1 MPTVIAPTDKRVAEE
16 KFFTAGDG
24 AQLFYRD
31 WPATAKAAGQT
42 DRAIIL
48 LHRGHEHSGRIGHL
62 ADELNLPDYAM
73 FGWDARGHGRSRE
86 AEACNPTLG
95 TFVNDL
101 DYFVR
106 HIGATYGIGVD
117 NVAVIAQ
124 SVASVLAA
132 TWVHDYAPRI
142 RCLVLASPAFKVK
155 LYIPLARTGLKLASR
170 FNDKMHVNSYVKP
183 SALTHDPERIA
194 SYQTDPLIRRPISVK
209 VLLGL
214 YSTADRVIDDAGAI
228 QTPTQLLISGSDY
241 VVHQG
246 PQHAFFDHLGSTFKE
261 RHVFDGFFHDTLGEK
276 DRHLPIAKA
285 RDFVLR
291 MFDQPPAYPP
301 LLNAHKAGYTKDEF
315 DRLSQPLHPLSPK
328 AISFS
333 VSRLSM
339 GTVGRLSNGVS
350 LGFET
355 GFDSGST
362 LDYVYR
368 NRPAG
373 ITPLGRL
380 IDWSYVNSIGWR
392 GIRVR
397 KQNIERMLGEA
408 MDRLRGKGRP
418 VRLMDIAAGH
428 GRYVLEGIEQQK
440 LRPDSVLLRDYSQI
454 NVESGQR
461 MIREKKMDGFAQF
474 VNGNAFDRTSLASVT
489 PRPTL
494 GVVSGLYELF
504 PDNAMIRDS
513 LAGMADAIDAG
524 GYLVY
529 TGQPWHPQLE
539 MIARVLPSHR
549 DHKPWVMR
557 RRTQGEMDQLV
568 ETAGFRKI
576 GQLIDEWGIFTVS
589 LAERVGVGNS
599 NRG

>member
-1 MPTVIAPTDKRVAEE
+1 MPTVTAPVEKRVAEE
-16 KFFTAGDG
+16 KYFNAGDG
-24 AQLFYRD
+24 AQLFYRY
-31 WPATAKAAGQT
+31 WKPVSKSPGTSS
-42 DRAIIL
+42 RAVVL
-48 LHRGHEHSGRIGHL
+48 LHRGHEHSGRIMHL
-62 ADELNLPDYAM
+62 VDELNLPEYAM
-73 FGWDARGHGRSRE
+73 FAWDARGHGHSRE
-86 AEACNPTLG
+86 AEACNPTLA

-106 HIGATYGIGVD
+106 HISDVHGIPVE
-117 NVAVIAQ
+117 NIAVIAQ
-124 SVASVLAA
+124 SVGAVLAA

-155 LYIPLARTGLKLASR
+155 LYVPFARPSLKMASR
-170 FNDKMHVNSYVKP
+170 FNDKLHVNSYVKP
-183 SALTHDPERIA
+183 GALTHDAERIA
-194 SYQTDPLIRRPISVK
+194 SYKADPMIQRPISVK

-228 QTPTQLLISGSDY
+228 QTPTQMLISGKDF
-241 VVHQG
+241 VVHSSAQDR
-246 PQHAFFDHLGSTFKE
+246 FYERLGSTFKE
-261 RHVFDGFFHDTLGEK
+261 RHVFEGFYHDTLGEK
-276 DRHLPIAKA
+276 DRHLPIGKA

-291 MFDQPPAYPP
+291 MFDQPPAYPS
-301 LLNAHKAGYTKDEF
+301 LLNAHNAGYTRDEF
-315 DRLSQPLHPLSPK
+315 DRLSQPLPALSPK
-328 AISFS
+328 AISFA

-362 LDYVYR
+362 LDYEYR

-373 ITPLGRL
+373 ITPIGKL
-380 IDWSYVNSIGWR
+380 IDYSYVNSIGWR

-397 KQNIERMLGEA
+397 KQHIERMLGEA
-408 MDRLRGKGRP
+408 MELLRAKGSA

-428 GRYVLEGIEQQK
+428 GRYVLEAIEQQK

-461 MIREKKMDGFAQF
+461 MIREKKMEGFAQF
-474 VNGNAFDRTSLASVT
+474 VNGNAFDRASLAAVA

-504 PDNAMIRDS
+504 PDNAMIRES
-513 LAGMADAIDAG
+513 LSGLAEAIDAG

-568 ETAGFRKI
+568 ESAGFRKI

-589 LAERVGVGNS
+589 LAERVKVGNS